1 MSVSAMSI
9 SLSGMQAAST
19 RLEVAATN
27 IANSQT
33 EGFQPLSVEQTAVPG
48 AGVIATPAVSSD
60 AVGLQASGV
69 DLASESVDVL
79 MSKVSYTASLK
90 ALKMAS
96 DMEKSVVDLL
106 S

>member
-48 AGVIATPAVSSD
+48 AGVIATPVSSD

-79 MSKVSYTASLK
+79 LSKVSYTASLK

-96 DMEKSVVDLL
+96 DMEKAVVDLL